1 MGDDKDERKKFEELK
16 SLQRKFQQIQ
26 KINYLINK
34 KKQKDITESDFH
46 NVSEEIPQS
55 ENKFTT
61 EENIILEQTKLKYQ
75 RV

>member
-1 MGDDKDERKKFEELK
+1 MGDDKDERKECEELK

-34 KKQKDITESDFH
+34 KKQKDITESDFR

-55 ENKFTT
+55 E
-61 EENIILEQTKLKYQ
+61 E
-75 RV
+75 